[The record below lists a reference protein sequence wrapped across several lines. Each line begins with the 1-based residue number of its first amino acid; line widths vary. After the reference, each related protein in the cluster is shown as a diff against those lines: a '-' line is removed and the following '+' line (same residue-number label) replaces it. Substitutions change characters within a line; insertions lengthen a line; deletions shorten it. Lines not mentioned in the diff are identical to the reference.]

1 MSFNKPKKKI
11 QLRRRVDDEASDDED
26 TRRINDIRELQK
38 AREKKNG
45 LTEIECA
52 VGKEKAAA
60 LEDGIQMAGGTMALT
75 GKQKARIEAA
85 GIEAGIREQFEKETL
100 LRDEHEELRK
110 FIDQNLHNDSGEG
123 SSASKQNTSV
133 DESDVLMRAASKL
146 KGYRSEASNEL
157 LSEHMLAGI
166 PEVDL
171 GINAR
176 ISNILETEKKKSEL
190 LEQALEK
197 ARNAA
202 ANPRKL
208 MEEEPVLKRF
218 AL

>member
-11 QLRRRVDDEASDDED
+11 QTRRPLNDEDSDDGD

-85 GIEAGIREQFEKETL
+85 GIEAGIREQFEKETM

-110 FIDQNLHNDSGEG
+110 FIDQGLRGE
-123 SSASKQNTSV
+123 TSNSEQQQSTPM

-197 ARNAA
+197 ARTAA
-202 ANPRKL
+202 KNPRKPQDD
-208 MEEEPVLKRF
+208 EPVLKRF

>member
-1 MSFNKPKKKI
+1 M
-11 QLRRRVDDEASDDED
+11 
-26 TRRINDIRELQK
+26 
-38 AREKKNG
+38 
-45 LTEIECA
+45 
-52 VGKEKAAA
+52 
-60 LEDGIQMAGGTMALT
+60 
-75 GKQKARIEAA
+75 
-85 GIEAGIREQFEKETL
+85 

-110 FIDQNLHNDSGEG
+110 FIDQGLRGEG
-123 SSASKQNTSV
+123 TSAEKQHNTPI

-190 LEQALEK
+190 LEQALERAK
-197 ARNAA
+197 NAA
-202 ANPRKL
+202 AIPRKL
-208 MEEEPVLKRF
+208 MEDEPVVKRF